1 MRYGA
6 QPRCVGENN
15 GTIAGRGRRGHDQLR
30 NSASM
35 SYAGIPWLNDAQPAV
50 APFELGQDIG
60 EGTVTVN
67 ARSTPGSTRTPRLRP
82 PELG

>member
-1 MRYGA
+1 
-6 QPRCVGENN
+6 
-15 GTIAGRGRRGHDQLR
+15 
-30 NSASM
+30 M

-67 ARSTPGSTRTPRLRP
+67 AWVHENNEDHRVVALDFRYIGKSERQRLVQDSCWTILQTSRK
-82 PELG
+82 LS